1 MLVCFS
7 LLEAVGG
14 DVCLYVCLLSIFQ
27 IFLYFQDAMKK
38 KKGPFASGRV
48 VEAKSTDRIFVF
60 YSDHGAP
67 GLLGMPSGEFLYAD
81 RLHDAIRHR
90 YKTHGFKEMVL
101 YIEACESGSMFEG
114 LLEDDIN
121 VYATTAA
128 NSQESSWG
136 VFCPGMDPSP
146 PPEYMTCLGDLYSVA
161 WMEDSESN
169 DITAESLLRQ
179 FEKVRKRTSQNFT
192 FIQGSHVMRYG
203 ELEIDEEPV
212 SWYLGEPEVDIE
224 ANGQRPAD
232 WQRHQA
238 IHQRDAD
245 LIPLIMAVE
254 RSNDLASKSIAEEAL
269 KRERYRR
276 KKVDQ
281 DVTSAVGKLMD
292 SIGPISSQNTEV
304 QMLMTQPI
312 PPVSGASTKALV
324 SDWDCLRGMMDAWQ
338 KACGPLDQYS
348 MKHSRAFAN
357 LCNLGISEKS
367 LYDAALS
374 ICDAS

>member
-1 MLVCFS
+1 
-7 LLEAVGG
+7 
-14 DVCLYVCLLSIFQ
+14 
-27 IFLYFQDAMKK
+27 MKIK
-38 KKGPFASGRV
+38 SPFASGRV

-67 GLLGMPSGEFLYAD
+67 GILGMPSGEFLYAD
-81 RLHDAIRHR
+81 KLHHAIRHR
-90 YKTHGFKEMVL
+90 YQTHGFKEMVL

-136 VFCPGMDPSP
+136 VYCPGMDPSP

-169 DITAESLLRQ
+169 DMTTESLLRQ

-212 SWYLGEPEVDIE
+212 SWYLGDPENGRGGKAVDSQQQV
-224 ANGQRPAD
+224 N
-232 WQRHQA
+232 WKRHQA

-269 KRERYRR
+269 KRERYKR

-281 DVTSAVGKLMD
+281 DVASAMGKIMD
-292 SIGPISSQNTEV
+292 SIGHMSSQNTEV

-312 PPVSGASTKALV
+312 PPASRTLTKALV
-324 SDWDCLRGMMDAWQ
+324 SDWDCLRGMMNAWQ

-357 LCNLGISEKS
+357 LCNLGIKEKS

-374 ICDAS
+374 VCTA